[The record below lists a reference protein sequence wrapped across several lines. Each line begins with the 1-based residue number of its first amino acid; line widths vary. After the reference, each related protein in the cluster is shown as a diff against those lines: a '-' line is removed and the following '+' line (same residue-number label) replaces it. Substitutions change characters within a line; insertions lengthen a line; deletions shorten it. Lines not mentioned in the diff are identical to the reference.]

1 MPVLLKSWYL
11 WPNSKIP
18 KRVCFCCLDFVLF
31 YLFIFS
37 KARVI
42 ILRSKRVV
50 LYACPW
56 IPITAMRRVWLPNS
70 HPLTK
75 GRRSVENEGWPELS
89 SSFSFT
95 PVVADGP
102 SPPTPPPPARLVF
115 SGQADIL
122 DILQRLKDKEPL
134 APNKAALSTPP
145 EWEIWEWLRASGGGG
160 WVEGW
165 LKDAAEHLEL
175 GMLTI
180 NPLLIN
186 CC

>member
-1 MPVLLKSWYL
+1 MPVLLKSWYH

-102 SPPTPPPPARLVF
+102 SPPLPLLLPLLALYSVGKQTFLTFCKGWKTKNLWLLIRLRWVPHLNEKSE
-115 SGQADIL
+115 SG
-122 DILQRLKDKEPL
+122 
-134 APNKAALSTPP
+134 
-145 EWEIWEWLRASGGGG
+145 WGLRGGRWRGG
-160 WVEGW
+160 WQ
-165 LKDAAEHLEL
+165 
-175 GMLTI
+175 MQPST
-180 NPLLIN
+180 
-186 CC
+186 